1 MNNNTIIILLVV
13 LVLLSAFFSAT
24 ETAFSSLNKV
34 RLKYLANNG
43 NKKAQK
49 TLKLADDF
57 TSLLSTILIG
67 NNIVN
72 ITASSL
78 STVLFIN
85 MFGENGVSLST
96 LVMTIIILIF
106 GEITPKSI
114 AKEMPE
120 SYAMTV
126 CSIISVLNTILKPV
140 NFFFDRI
147 KRFASLAF
155 KNKEEDNSMI
165 SEEFLTMVE
174 DAQEEGDMDEHEA
187 DLITN
192 AIEFNDLD
200 VRDILTPRV
209 DVVAVDVEDYTMDEI
224 KNLYRDHGYSRLP
237 VYEGSIDNIIGVIH
251 EKDFYFLY
259 YTDTAT
265 TLRQMIK
272 PVIYTSPHVKISALL
287 RQLQSTKSHMAIV
300 IDEYGGTAGIITME
314 DILEELVGEIYDE
327 HDEVVEYYKKLDDHT
342 FLVKG
347 DTDIDD
353 LFKHF
358 DIHMKEEYNFNTTS
372 GWVIHNMDKIPLI
385 GEGFDFKNMH
395 ITVTDADNKK
405 VNEIKIEFHDDVKED
420 E

>member
-147 KRFASLAF
+147 KRFASLVF